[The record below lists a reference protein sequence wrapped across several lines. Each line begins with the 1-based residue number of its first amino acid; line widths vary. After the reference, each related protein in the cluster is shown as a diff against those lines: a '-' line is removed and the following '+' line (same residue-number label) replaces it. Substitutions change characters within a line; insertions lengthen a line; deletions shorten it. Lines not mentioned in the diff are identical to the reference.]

1 MSRNKHN
8 KDRITKQQEIFVQ
21 SLIEGDSQRKAYIK
35 AYPSRKKWKDNSIDC
50 EASKLFNQPKIK
62 QWYDDL
68 LQQVREEET
77 KKTMWTREQSIE
89 TLRYV
94 IDINKKDLERINKAF
109 EEELEVL
116 QKLMQEDPEKAPLYL
131 QQILKQRKSRRA
143 SQVNNKGI
151 IDAVAEL
158 NKMQGFNEETINM
171 NGTVVF
177 EGEDELED

>member
-21 SLIEGDSQRKAYIK
+21 SLVEGDSQRKAYIK

-50 EASKLFNQPKIK
+50 EASKLFSQPKIK
-62 QWYDDL
+62 QRYDEL
-68 LQQVREEET
+68 LKQVREEET

-94 IDINKKDLERINKAF
+94 IDVNKKDLERINKAY
-109 EEELEVL
+109 EEELELL
-116 QKLMQEDPEKAPLYL
+116 QKMMIEDPERAPRYL
-131 QQILKQRKSRRA
+131 REIIKQRKSRRA

-151 IDAVAEL
+151 TDAVAEL

-171 NGTVVF
+171 NGIVIFT
-177 EGEDELED
+177 EEEELED

>member
-35 AYPSRKKWKDNSIDC
+35 AYPSTKKWKDNSIDC
-50 EASKLFNQPKIK
+50 EASKLFNQSKIK
-62 QWYDDL
+62 QRYDDL

-94 IDINKKDLERINKAF
+94 VDVNRKDLERINKAH

-116 QKLMQEDPEKAPLYL
+116 QKMMAEDPDNAPQYLKA
-131 QQILKQRKSRRA
+131 ILKQRKSRRA

-151 IDAVAEL
+151 TDAVAEL
-158 NKMQGFNEETINM
+158 NKMQGFNEETINL
-171 NGTVVF
+171 NGTVMF

>member
-21 SLIEGDSQRKAYIK
+21 SLVEGDSQRKAYIK

-62 QWYDDL
+62 QRYDEL
-68 LQQVREEET
+68 LKQVREEET

-94 IDINKKDLERINKAF
+94 IDVNKKDLERINKAY
-109 EEELEVL
+109 EEELELL
-116 QKLMQEDPEKAPLYL
+116 QKMMVEDPERAPLYL
-131 QQILKQRKSRRA
+131 QQIIKQRKSRRA

-151 IDAVAEL
+151 TDAVAEL

-171 NGTVVF
+171 NGIVIF
-177 EGEDELED
+177 EGEEELED